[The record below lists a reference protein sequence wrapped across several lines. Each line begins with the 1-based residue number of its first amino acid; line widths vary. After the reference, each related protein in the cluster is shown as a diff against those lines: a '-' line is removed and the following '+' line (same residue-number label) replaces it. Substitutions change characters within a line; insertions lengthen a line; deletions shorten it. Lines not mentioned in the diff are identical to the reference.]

1 MKHNDAQVEQI
12 TERQMIFNTVYTHL
26 MLQGRSSV
34 SATGHCKYRG
44 PNGTKCAVGFL
55 IPDSKYIEEIEG
67 LAVHNLVD
75 LYPQVFKIA
84 DALLPMLSRMQMV
97 HDSASH
103 CDPEQFRAYVTD
115 GFQSIA
121 KYYNLNTDVLKV
133 SR

>member
-1 MKHNDAQVEQI
+1 MKHSDAQVEQI

-55 IPDSKYIEEIEG
+55 IPDSKYQEDIEG

-75 LYPQVFKIA
+75 LYPQVFSA
-84 DALLPMLSRMQMV
+84 SDALIPLLTSMQMV

-103 CDPEQFRAYVTD
+103 CDPMQFRAYVTD
-115 GFQSIA
+115 GFRAIA
-121 KYYNLNTDVLKV
+121 KKYNLNTDVLKV